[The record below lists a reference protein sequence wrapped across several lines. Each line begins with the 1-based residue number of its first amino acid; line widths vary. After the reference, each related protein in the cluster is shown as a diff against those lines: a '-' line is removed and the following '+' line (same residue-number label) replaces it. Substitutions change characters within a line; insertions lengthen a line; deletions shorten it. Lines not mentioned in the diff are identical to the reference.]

1 MKYVNRIICLLCF
14 PLVFMNTQC
23 DEDDLTENNC
33 GQVTVIDNGFFKSST
48 TDNFSLA
55 SFDLNEDC
63 LTVQVSASGCDGD
76 TWSLILVDSG
86 NVAESFPPQ
95 RFLKLIFSNE
105 EECLA
110 AITQSRIFN
119 LANLRVE
126 GTNEVVLNIEG
137 IPEPLNYM
145 YP

>member
-1 MKYVNRIICLLCF
+1 M
-14 PLVFMNTQC
+14 
-23 DEDDLTENNC
+23 
-33 GQVTVIDNGFFKSST
+33 
-48 TDNFSLA
+48 
-55 SFDLNEDC
+55 
-63 LTVQVSASGCDGD
+63 SASGCDGD